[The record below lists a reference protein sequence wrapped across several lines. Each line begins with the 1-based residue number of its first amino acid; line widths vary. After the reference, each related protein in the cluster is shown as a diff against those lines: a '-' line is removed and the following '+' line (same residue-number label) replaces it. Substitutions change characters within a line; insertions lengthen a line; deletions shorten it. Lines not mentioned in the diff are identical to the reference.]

1 MPEIGSEIGSAT
13 NPLRVAIIGAG
24 PAGFYTISNFLKYK
38 ELSVELDLYDRLPTP
53 FGLVRAGV
61 APDHQKDKSVTRAYA
76 KSAEQPNVRFFGNVE
91 YGTHIHLEDLQA
103 HYHQVIFTNGA
114 PTDRDLGIPG
124 EDLQGS
130 YSATD
135 FVAWYNGH
143 PDFAHRHFD
152 LTQASVAIVGVGN
165 VAMDVARI
173 LCKSPAELA
182 VTDIADHALEALR
195 QSKVKHVYMLGRRG
209 PAQAAFTPPEIKEM
223 GELAAA
229 DVTVP
234 ANEARVDPI
243 SQAYLEAHPDKN
255 VDKNI
260 GFITEYSQRPL
271 VGGERKCLTLR
282 FLVSPT
288 EIIGNKGQVQGIRL
302 AKNAIFA
309 DAAGNIRPQATGV
322 EETLDVG
329 VVFRSVGYQGVPLSG
344 IPFDE
349 KSGTIR
355 NVAGRVVDAAGV
367 PQPGLYTAGW
377 IKRGPSGVI
386 GTNKTCAQETVA
398 CMVEDLAAGNILAPL
413 AAQLD
418 AIERLIATRQPS
430 MVSYAQWQ
438 KIDAAE
444 IASGEAQQRPRV
456 KFTRIAD
463 MLGAAGH

>member
-1 MPEIGSEIGSAT
+1 MPEIGSEIGSVT

-182 VTDIADHALEALR
+182 ITDIADHALEALK

-234 ANEARVDPI
+234 ANDARVDPI

-288 EIIGNKGQVQGIRL
+288 EIIGNNGQVQGIRL

-413 AAQLD
+413 APQVD

>member
-1 MPEIGSEIGSAT
+1 MAISI
-13 NPLRVAIIGAG
+13 AIIGSG
-24 PAGFYTISNFLKYK
+24 PAGFYAADAILKSI
-38 ELSVELDLYDRLPTP
+38 ENPVIDIIERLPTP
-53 FGLVRAGV
+53 YGLIRGGV

-152 LTQASVAIVGVGN
+152 LAQASVAIVGVGN

-182 VTDIADHALEALR
+182 ITDIADHALEALK

-209 PAQAAFTPPEIKEM
+209 PAKAAFTPPEIKEM

-288 EIIGNKGQVQGIRL
+288 EIIGNNGQVQGIRL

-309 DAAGNIRPQATGV
+309 DSAGNIRPQATGV

-413 AAQLD
+413 APQLD